1 MMETSL
7 RIEMGIKKDV
17 NLLRA
22 EHNGLD
28 LVCVSLNISRFDF
41 KERFKR
47 EIGLFVK
54 LNVSEFSFIPFSRK
68 IPILY
73 LSY

>member
-28 LVCVSLNISRFDF
+28 LVCVLLNISRFDF

-47 EIGLFVK
+47 EYRTCVVIFT
-54 LNVSEFSFIPFSRK
+54 FS
-68 IPILY
+68 
-73 LSY
+73 